1 MDHWEKWKGGLCP
14 GSPGCAGEDELMAWE
29 LTEAACPPLSPSLT
43 RSGRCSCSFLMT
55 GSLVSAELKLSSGAA
70 CLGPR
75 SRMSRTEKLDVLF
88 GILMDN
94 NLDNTYLH
102 SFHSISVEISLL
114 LNEVKTLGVLL
125 KGRLLVVGVHMAPG
139 VLLLGDRL
147 SGVGGR
153 DPGCL
158 IRHEA

>member
-1 MDHWEKWKGGLCP
+1 
-14 GSPGCAGEDELMAWE
+14 
-29 LTEAACPPLSPSLT
+29 
-43 RSGRCSCSFLMT
+43 
-55 GSLVSAELKLSSGAA
+55 
-70 CLGPR
+70 
-75 SRMSRTEKLDVLF
+75 MSRTEKLDVLF

-125 KGRLLVVGVHMAPG
+125 KGRLLVVGLGVHMTPG
-139 VLLLGDRL
+139 VSLLGDRL

>member
-1 MDHWEKWKGGLCP
+1 
-14 GSPGCAGEDELMAWE
+14 
-29 LTEAACPPLSPSLT
+29 
-43 RSGRCSCSFLMT
+43 
-55 GSLVSAELKLSSGAA
+55 
-70 CLGPR
+70 
-75 SRMSRTEKLDVLF
+75 MSRTEKLDVLF

-94 NLDNTYLH
+94 NLDNTYLR

-125 KGRLLVVGVHMAPG
+125 KGRLLVAGRGVHMAPG
-139 VLLLGDRL
+139 VGLLGDRL

>member
-14 GSPGCAGEDELMAWE
+14 GSPGCAGEDELTAWE
-29 LTEAACPPLSPSLT
+29 LTEANWPPLSLSPRPELT

-55 GSLVSAELKLSSGAA
+55 GSLVSAELKLSSGVA
-70 CLGPR
+70 CFGPR

-94 NLDNTYLH
+94 NLGNIDLR
-102 SFHSISVEISLL
+102 SFHSISEEISLL

-125 KGRLLVVGVHMAPG
+125 KGRLLVV
-139 VLLLGDRL
+139 
-147 SGVGGR
+147 
-153 DPGCL
+153 
-158 IRHEA
+158 

>member
-1 MDHWEKWKGGLCP
+1 
-14 GSPGCAGEDELMAWE
+14 
-29 LTEAACPPLSPSLT
+29 
-43 RSGRCSCSFLMT
+43 
-55 GSLVSAELKLSSGAA
+55 
-70 CLGPR
+70 
-75 SRMSRTEKLDVLF
+75 MSRTEKLDVLF

-94 NLDNTYLH
+94 NLGNTYLH

-125 KGRLLVVGVHMAPG
+125 KGRLLVAGRSVHMAPG
-139 VLLLGDRL
+139 VSLLGDRL

>member
-1 MDHWEKWKGGLCP
+1 
-14 GSPGCAGEDELMAWE
+14 
-29 LTEAACPPLSPSLT
+29 
-43 RSGRCSCSFLMT
+43 
-55 GSLVSAELKLSSGAA
+55 
-70 CLGPR
+70 
-75 SRMSRTEKLDVLF
+75 MSRTEKLDVLF

-94 NLDNTYLH
+94 NLSNIYLR
-102 SFHSISVEISLL
+102 SFQSISLELSLL

-125 KGRLLVVGVHMAPG
+125 EGRLLVVGRGVHMAPG
-139 VLLLGDRL
+139 VGLLGDRL